1 VTRLRDVVKKTQEE
15 EVLDKS
21 DQSIIVPSQYGCEIL
36 LEKATLQQLKD
47 PSFPLDA
54 HIVTYIVK
62 DETYTDL
69 CRGSKVKIFD
79 LYFDKFGHG
88 AVQKIS
94 WGYGKVSPKVW
105 GYKAPE
111 KKKRK

>member
-1 VTRLRDVVKKTQEE
+1 MSRIRDVVKKDQEE
-15 EVLDKS
+15 AVLDKS
-21 DQSIIVPSQYGCEIL
+21 DQSNIVPSQYGCEIL

-54 HIVTYIVK
+54 YIVTYKIK
-62 DETYTDL
+62 DEIYMDL
-69 CRGSKVKIFD
+69 CRGSRVRIFD
-79 LYFDKFGHG
+79 LYFDKLGHG
-88 AVQKIS
+88 AVQKIA
-94 WGYGKVSPKVW
+94 WGYGKVNPKVW

>member
-1 VTRLRDVVKKTQEE
+1 MSRLRDVVKKAQEE
-15 EVLDKS
+15 VVLDKS
-21 DQSIIVPSQYGCEIL
+21 SQSIIVPSKYGCEIL

-54 HIVTYIVK
+54 NIVTYIVNG
-62 DETYTDL
+62 ETYMDL

-88 AVQKIS
+88 SVQKIA
-94 WGYGKVSPKVW
+94 WGYGKVSPRIW

>member
-1 VTRLRDVVKKTQEE
+1 MSRIRDVVTKAPEQA
-15 EVLDKS
+15 VLDKS
-21 DQSIIVPSQYGCEIL
+21 NQSNIVPSQYGCEIL

-62 DETYTDL
+62 GETYTDL
-69 CRGSKVKIFD
+69 CRGSKVRIFD

-88 AVQKIS
+88 AVQKIA
-94 WGYGKVSPKVW
+94 WGYGKVSPKIW

>member
-1 VTRLRDVVKKTQEE
+1 MDGRRKERYSFPLRMRNTFR
-15 EVLDKS
+15 KS
-21 DQSIIVPSQYGCEIL
+21 NTTTTE
-36 LEKATLQQLKD
+36 D

-54 HIVTYIVK
+54 HIVTYIIK
-62 DETYTDL
+62 GETYTDL

-88 AVQKIS
+88 AVQKIA
-94 WGYGKVSPKVW
+94 WGYGKISPKIW

>member
-1 VTRLRDVVKKTQEE
+1 MTRLRDVVKKAQEE

-21 DQSIIVPSQYGCEIL
+21 DQSIIVPSEYGCEIL

-54 HIVTYIVK
+54 YIVTYIIK
-62 DETYTDL
+62 DETYADL

-79 LYFDKFGHG
+79 LYFDKFGHDSI
-88 AVQKIS
+88 QKIA
-94 WGYGKVSPKVW
+94 WGYGKVNPRIW

-111 KKKRK
+111 KRKRK

>member
-1 VTRLRDVVKKTQEE
+1 VSKSSSVAEEKTTVEWTAEEKK
-15 EVLDKS
+15 D
-21 DQSIIVPSQYGCEIL
+21 IPSRYGCEIL

-54 HIVTYIVK
+54 NIVTYIVNG
-62 DETYTDL
+62 ETYTDL
-69 CRGSKVKIFD
+69 CRGSKVRIFD

-88 AVQKIS
+88 AVQKIA
-94 WGYGKVSPKVW
+94 WGYGKVSPRIW

>member
-1 VTRLRDVVKKTQEE
+1 MSKTSNVAEEKTTVEWTAEEKRD
-15 EVLDKS
+15 
-21 DQSIIVPSQYGCEIL
+21 IPSRYGCEIL

-54 HIVTYIVK
+54 YIVTYIVK
-62 DETYTDL
+62 GETYTDL

-88 AVQKIS
+88 SVQKIA
-94 WGYGKVSPKVW
+94 WGYGKVSPKIW